1 MAVGAL
7 IARVESHQPS
17 IAASGFAVPLPSDR
31 ASRSRLHAVPPPSR
45 DRRRSVLAHPT
56 TPRSRRRSPD
66 RGRFCSPDPVPY
78 DVQVLDE
85 RDLEIVAAL
94 QEDARATYADVAQRV
109 GLSASAVHDRVRKLE
124 QAGVIRGYRAIIDP
138 ETLGLF
144 ITALI
149 AATPLDPKQPD
160 DLPERLADFPQV
172 EDCYS
177 VAGEANYILKV
188 RTRTTGELEDL
199 IRLLR
204 EKVGVATRTTIALSI
219 PFEDRPIRT

>member
-1 MAVGAL
+1 
-7 IARVESHQPS
+7 
-17 IAASGFAVPLPSDR
+17 
-31 ASRSRLHAVPPPSR
+31 
-45 DRRRSVLAHPT
+45 
-56 TPRSRRRSPD
+56 
-66 RGRFCSPDPVPY
+66 
-78 DVQVLDE
+78 VQVLDE

-94 QEDARATYADVAQRV
+94 QEDARATYADVARGV

-138 ETLGLF
+138 ETVGLF

-160 DLPERLADFPQV
+160 DLPERLADLPQV